1 MILSTVI
8 VTYNHENDIKT
19 CLTSLG
25 DHLSIRP
32 AEIIVVDNHSQDRTI
47 AAVEDKRFRLKAKS
61 LQLRILRNST
71 NTGFTHASNQG
82 LRMAG
87 GKFVLLLNP
96 DTQITPQSIEKMIHF
111 LSNNPNAGAVAPQ
124 LHYPDGSIQPSCR
137 RFPQYRYLLSE
148 AFGLNRLFPKTKLFN
163 GWRMGDFDHTATRDV
178 DQPQGA
184 CLLLTKS
191 IGEQIGWL
199 DERFV
204 MFFSDVDFCRR
215 IKQIGKKI
223 YFYSKSTVVHRKGS
237 SIYNRRTKMI
247 RQSHQDFIR
256 YFLKWYRSP
265 TGWLCTF
272 FGIPFLIIL
281 GSVRWSYFRV
291 KERIV

>member
-19 CLTSLG
+19 CLISLG
-25 DHLSIRP
+25 DHLTIRP
-32 AEIIVVDNHSQDRTI
+32 AEIIVVDNHSQDQTI
-47 AAVEDKRFRLKAKS
+47 AAVEELRHRLKTKS

-82 LRMAG
+82 LQTAG

-111 LSNNPNAGAVAPQ
+111 LSNNPNVAIVAPQ
-124 LHYPDGSIQPSCR
+124 LRYPNGSVQPSCR
-137 RFPQYRYLLSE
+137 RFPKYGYLLSE
-148 AFGLNRLFPKTKLFN
+148 TLGLNLLFFKSKFFN
-163 GWRMGDFDHTATRDV
+163 GWKMGDFDHTTIREV

-184 CLLLTKS
+184 CLLVKKS

-199 DERFV
+199 DERFF

-215 IKQIGKKI
+215 IKQAGRKI
-223 YFYSKSTVVHRKGS
+223 YFYPKSIVIHRKGS
-237 SIYNRRTKMI
+237 SIYTRRAQMVW
-247 RQSHQDFIR
+247 QSHQDFRR

-265 TGWLCTF
+265 LGWF
-272 FGIPFLIIL
+272 FNLLGIPFLFFL
-281 GSVRWSYFRV
+281 GTVRWSYFRV
-291 KERIV
+291 KK